1 MARICFLQKFQLKFS
16 FQAHNG
22 ESKHHDANDKP
33 TWDMK
38 DKHVV
43 NIINSTDEMHMK
55 QLVKTQDF
63 SQYMGYTDF
72 ASLRRM
78 LLILPNSFTS
88 ATSRMEVLC
97 MLTLLDLVRP
107 LSLDGQYGEED

>member
-1 MARICFLQKFQLKFS
+1 MARICFLQKFQVKFS

-22 ESKHHDANDKP
+22 ESKRHDANDKP

-38 DKHVV
+38 DKYVV
-43 NIINSTDEMHMK
+43 TINSIDEMHMQ

-72 ASLRRM
+72 ASSRRM

-88 ATSRMEVLC
+88 ATSRMGVLC
-97 MLTLLDLVRP
+97 MLTLLDFVRP
-107 LSLDGQYGEED
+107 LSLDGEYGEED

>member
-1 MARICFLQKFQLKFS
+1 MV
-16 FQAHNG
+16 
-22 ESKHHDANDKP
+22 HHDANDKP

-43 NIINSTDEMHMK
+43 NIINSIDEMHMQ

-97 MLTLLDLVRP
+97 MLTLLDLVRT
-107 LSLDGQYGEED
+107 LSLDGQYGEEDS

>member
-1 MARICFLQKFQLKFS
+1 MARICFLRKFQLKFS

-22 ESKHHDANDKP
+22 ESKRHDANDKP

-43 NIINSTDEMHMK
+43 NIINSNDEMHMQ

-63 SQYMGYTDF
+63 SMGYTDF

-78 LLILPNSFTS
+78 LLILPNSFTG

-97 MLTLLDLVRP
+97 MVTLLDLVKP